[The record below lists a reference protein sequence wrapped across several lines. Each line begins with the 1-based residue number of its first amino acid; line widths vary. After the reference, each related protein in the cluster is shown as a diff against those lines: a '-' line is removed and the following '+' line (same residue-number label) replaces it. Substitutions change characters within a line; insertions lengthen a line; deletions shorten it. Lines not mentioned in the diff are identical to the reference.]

1 MFQFKKNIA
10 INLKN
15 INISSK
21 MIGFTL
27 IILTL
32 VGGLSGYSL
41 FEINN
46 LTNEIHQIHDHY
58 YPLSSEVK
66 GIRMDVNN
74 QLTDLNAYI
83 LGNPLS
89 NSEFMSTDLSIRSYF
104 TNMSK
109 LVTQNSALE
118 NAQSNYTQFYK
129 LATQNNTGLFDLTDI
144 NYANS
149 AKILNSYQNFL
160 NLQNQ
165 IETLIVQLENEA
177 DSTTGHNNGTV
188 LLELLNF
195 NSNFWQSQN
204 LVANAY
210 ISTDN
215 ALINIFQTQFLS
227 DFNGSSNSQSMVSD
241 IQLLSDYITGALV
254 DNSISST
261 SLNDFNQMTNLFF
274 NSSSTSESWVNYGI
288 SSNSS
293 IFSLK
298 ESLNNF
304 QSTKMIILSQANA
317 YESNVADNLI
327 SLDNFANAK
336 MNSIVASSEIA
347 FITMGTL
354 SLLIAIVTLSVGLLF
369 AKSISKPIKDVAS
382 ISTFL
387 AQGDLTKKVEKM
399 DRTDEIGVLYNSF
412 SEMTNFLKD
421 IIEKVTNLTKVLTA
435 SAEEM
440 ASSSEEVNASSEEIS
455 SISQQISKGTQDQ
468 TELIAESL
476 NHSQVLKENF
486 QKKFIDIESASKLIE
501 RISSQVN
508 MLALNASIEAARAGE
523 YGRGFAVVAEN
534 IRKLADDSKGA
545 VNKVQSTIDDLQRE
559 LSNSITDI
567 NKSIEKV
574 ANVAKDTSA
583 GAEESSAATEE
594 QAATMEELTASAQEL
609 ASLAMNLENIIR
621 QFKF

>member
-1 MFQFKKNIA
+1 
-10 INLKN
+10 
-15 INISSK
+15 

-46 LTNEIHQIHDHY
+46 LTNEIHQIHDQY

-83 LGNPLS
+83 LGNSLS

-215 ALINIFQTQFLS
+215 ALINTFQAQFLS
-227 DFNGSSNSQSMVSD
+227 DFNESSNSQSMVSD